1 MALSQIT
8 ITVTVNNDNTFTASS
23 QEETNTDAHFDAAV
37 SGLLPKMA
45 SLHAQLQG
53 LPDADLSQEGKDFRD
68 TPLEY

>member
-8 ITVTVNNDNTFTASS
+8 ITVTVNASDFTASS
-23 QEETNTDAHFDAAV
+23 QEETNTDAHFNAAV

-45 SLHAQLQG
+45 ALHAQLQG

-68 TPLEY
+68 TPLEF